1 MEFVSNNNKSLLWE
15 LLQENNIFNGISNNQ
30 FNNIHV
36 LFENTINNIDKLHS
50 GMSLLNKNKIAMDEL
65 VKQINIEKRKETYSE
80 PKIQMIYK
88 SQDLKMQ
95 RENEFNIKLK
105 QQEQDL
111 QSLIQPNK
119 PPEINFNDKT
129 YKDDR
134 PIGDEMDRLIAER
147 LASREREL

>member
-95 RENEFNIKLK
+95 RENEFNIK
-105 QQEQDL
+105 
-111 QSLIQPNK
+111 
-119 PPEINFNDKT
+119 
-129 YKDDR
+129 
-134 PIGDEMDRLIAER
+134 
-147 LASREREL
+147 